1 MAYENGKI
9 NRKYDMGMCCCCC
22 QTVWM
27 NTVYFSYALCTR

>member
-9 NRKYDMGMCCCCC
+9 NRKYDMEMCCCCC

-27 NTVYFSYALCTR
+27 NTVYFSYA

>member
-9 NRKYDMGMCCCCC
+9 NRKYDMGMCCCC

-27 NTVYFSYALCTR
+27 NTVYFSYA

>member
-1 MAYENGKI
+1 MAYENDKI

-27 NTVYFSYALCTR
+27 NTVYFSYA